1 MNNPDV
7 LDLSKGVVG
16 GSLKQPCYEAAW
28 PDRCEEMRRYGLM
41 HGMLQGLR
49 YCVDQETR
57 AKIDLVLI
65 EIEKP
70 HNRK

>member
-7 LDLSKGVVG
+7 LNLSTGI
-16 GSLKQPCYEAAW
+16 LNDPLAQPCYKAAW

-49 YCVDQETR
+49 YCVDEETR
-57 AKIDLVLI
+57 AKIDHVLL
-65 EIEKP
+65 EI
-70 HNRK
+70 